1 MRLEIKYCKIKAY
14 ILRNG
19 CVYLGERNL
28 SGKLIKAVIFDQDGL
43 MFDSE
48 RLVAEGWA
56 EIGARHGYTID
67 EDFLKTVRGRST
79 AEIKVAFQAKFGN
92 DVPFDEMN
100 MQKRTRTYDYIKA
113 HGIPVKPGLKELL
126 AYLYARNIPAAVAT
140 SSSREWTEGNLHST
154 GIAKYFKL
162 SVYGE
167 MVSRGKPAPDIFL
180 LAAEKLGEFPAH
192 CLVLE
197 DSLQGNEAA
206 INGGFVGIMVPD
218 LTPPTPYLQQNLF
231 AVCPSL
237 LDVITLFEEGKLIT
251 EQPK

>member
-1 MRLEIKYCKIKAY
+1 
-14 ILRNG
+14 
-19 CVYLGERNL
+19 
-28 SGKLIKAVIFDQDGL
+28 

-56 EIGARHGYTID
+56 EIGKRRGYDIN
-67 EDFLKTVRGRST
+67 EEFLKTVRGRST
-79 AEIKVAFQAKFGN
+79 AEIKAAFQERFGE

-100 MQKRTRTYDYIKA
+100 AEKRVRTYDYIRKY
-113 HGIPVKPGLKELL
+113 GIPVKKGLKELL
-126 AYLYARNIPAAVAT
+126 AYLYAHNIPAAVAT
-140 SSSREWTEGNLHST
+140 SSSREWTEGNLSST
-154 GIAKYFKL
+154 GIAGYFRL

-180 LAAEKLGEFPAH
+180 LAAEKLGEKPEN

-218 LTPPTPYLQQNLF
+218 LTPPTEYLKQNLF
-231 AVCPSL
+231 AVCSSL
-237 LDVITLFEEGKLIT
+237 SDVITLFETGRLYCENT
-251 EQPK
+251 AR